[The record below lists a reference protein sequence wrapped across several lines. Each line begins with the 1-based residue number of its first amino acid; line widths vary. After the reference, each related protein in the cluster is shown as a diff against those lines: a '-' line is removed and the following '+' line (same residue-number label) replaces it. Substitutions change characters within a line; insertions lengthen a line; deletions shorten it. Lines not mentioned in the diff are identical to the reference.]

1 MKDLNFLLAGVGGQG
16 TLLASTVLAL
26 VGVAAGLDVKK
37 AEVHGMAQRG
47 GSVNSH
53 VRWGT
58 KLYSPLIGQGE
69 VDYLVVL
76 ERLEALRYLDML
88 RPGAVVLI
96 GEMRIPPLTVSSGD
110 DVYPDDDVIRA
121 QVGRY
126 TDRLMLVPSLT
137 LAEQAGTARAHNV
150 VVLGALSSLLD
161 ERQAG
166 APVELWRQVIAQRV
180 PQRYVDLNMAAF
192 EAGRQAARQTH
203 PFAASAWSG

>member
-1 MKDLNFLLAGVGGQG
+1 VKDLNFLLAGVGGQG
-16 TLLASTVLAL
+16 TLLASNVVAQ

-53 VRWGT
+53 VRWGS

-76 ERLEALRYLDML
+76 ERLESLRYLDML
-88 RPGAVVLI
+88 RPGGTVLI

-110 DVYPDDDVIRA
+110 DVYPDLPVIREQVA
-121 QVGRY
+121 QK
-126 TDRLMLVPSLT
+126 TDKLILVPSLT

-150 VVLGALSSLLD
+150 VVLGALSTLLD
-161 ERQAG
+161 GVPAD
-166 APVELWRQVIAQRV
+166 VWRQVIARRV
-180 PQRYVDLNMAAF
+180 PQRYVDVNMAAF
-192 EAGRQAARQTH
+192 EAGRQAA
-203 PFAASAWSG
+203 S

>member
-1 MKDLNFLLAGVGGQG
+1 
-16 TLLASTVLAL
+16 LASNVVAQ
-26 VGVAAGLDVKK
+26 VGVKAGLDVKK

-53 VRWGT
+53 VRWGA
-58 KLYSPLIGQGE
+58 KLYSPLIGRGE

-88 RPGAVVLI
+88 RPGGTVLI

-110 DVYPDDDVIRA
+110 DVYPDDTVIRQ
-121 QVGRY
+121 QVGQK
-126 TDRLMLVPSLT
+126 TERLIMVPSLT

-161 ERQAG
+161 EV
-166 APVELWRQVIAQRV
+166 PVDVWQQVIAHRV
-180 PQRYVDLNMAAF
+180 PQRYVDVNMAAF
-192 EAGRQAARQTH
+192 QSGRQAA
-203 PFAASAWSG
+203 S

>member
-16 TLLASTVLAL
+16 TLLASNVVAQ

-53 VRWGT
+53 VRWGE

-76 ERLEALRYLDML
+76 ERLESLRYLDML
-88 RPGAVVLI
+88 RPGGTVLI

-110 DVYPDDDVIRA
+110 DVYPEKDVIRQ
-121 QVGRY
+121 QVGLK
-126 TDRLMLVPSLT
+126 TDRLILVPSLT

-161 ERQAG
+161 EID
-166 APVELWRQVIAQRV
+166 VDLWREVIARRV
-180 PQRYVDLNMAAF
+180 PQRYVDVNMAAF
-192 EAGRQAARQTH
+192 EAGRQAA
-203 PFAASAWSG
+203 S